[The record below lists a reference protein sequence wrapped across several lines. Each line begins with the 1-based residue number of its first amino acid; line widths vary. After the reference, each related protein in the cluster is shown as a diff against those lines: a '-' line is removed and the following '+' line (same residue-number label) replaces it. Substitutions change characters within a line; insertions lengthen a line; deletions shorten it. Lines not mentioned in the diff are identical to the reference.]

1 MNGLIKSTNA
11 GTVMTHK
18 GKHIFSELLRSISA
32 EISMPKCSI
41 ALGTFNYAVLLKN
54 FSFAIKS
61 GIEQRDAAIKVGG
74 FGATTLLFK
83 DNKFV
88 MPIAPAIS
96 KSLYNNPLGNEPKI
110 ERFLIEKL
118 TPEYGD
124 VIIGSANGGERIAEF
139 AAKNAALITVLSH
152 EKH

>member
-1 MNGLIKSTNA
+1 M
-11 GTVMTHK
+11 
-18 GKHIFSELLRSISA
+18 FSELLRSIPA
-32 EISMPKCSI
+32 EINIPKCSI

-54 FSFAIKS
+54 FSLVIKS

-74 FGATTLLFK
+74 FGTATALLFK

-88 MPIAPAIS
+88 MPITPAIS
-96 KSLYNNPLGNEPKI
+96 KSLNNNPLENEPRI

-124 VIIGSANGGERIAEF
+124 VIIIGSANGDERIAEF
-139 AAKNAALITVLSH
+139 AAKNAALTTLMNQS
-152 EKH
+152 